1 MVNLDVREFS
11 QAIINFIN
19 QSPIPIEIK
28 RLCINDI
35 ATQLEEKANIQI
47 EAELLARDQTGAD
60 SQEQED
66 IDELVEDSPKDS
78 VEK

>member
-47 EAELLARDQTGAD
+47 EAELLARDQAGAD